1 MTASPGLVGSLAPAV
16 PPGHCPNE
24 GSRHRPAR
32 LRLASPSG
40 ARVGAAPPSSSAGAR
55 ARSFRGLR
63 WFPGAASR
71 RFEVRA
77 AEVLQLWSVASAP
90 SVWCACRGCRAAVE
104 CDSPSALPA
113 RSCLCPPSHPNPQ
126 RGAARPAPRIGRVD
140 PGGRCP
146 AGQVHLLDERS
157 RHPQNPAKVRER
169 RGRVTDPLAWSSC
182 LLAGHGSAPLQG
194 PRALPRRSGGTSKIA
209 PARGRQYP

>member
-113 RSCLCPPSHPNPQ
+113 RFVCSRPPSCWDAPTAQARILSGALRAPHPALGGWIPV
-126 RGAARPAPRIGRVD
+126 VD
-140 PGGRCP
+140 
-146 AGQVHLLDERS
+146 
-157 RHPQNPAKVRER
+157 
-169 RGRVTDPLAWSSC
+169 
-182 LLAGHGSAPLQG
+182 APLDRSTSSTSVPDTHRT
-194 PRALPRRSGGTSKIA
+194 PRKSANEGVASPIRSLG
-209 PARGRQYP
+209 ARAS